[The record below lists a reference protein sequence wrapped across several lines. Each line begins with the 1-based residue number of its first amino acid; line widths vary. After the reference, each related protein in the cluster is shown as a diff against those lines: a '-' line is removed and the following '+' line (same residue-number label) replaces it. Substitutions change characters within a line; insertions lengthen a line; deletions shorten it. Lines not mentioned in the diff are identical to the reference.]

1 MTSLPYE
8 PRAIVGR
15 REIVTLPELELRL
28 PCKVDTGARTSALHA
43 ENITPFERNGH
54 WYVRFDSWSGDGEG
68 ASRHFELPLY
78 DRRQVKSS
86 NGHSENRCVIRTLME
101 LGELSYDIELTLVD
115 RQDMRHPMLL
125 GRRAMRRLLVAPGA
139 SFLHGSP

>member
-8 PRAIVGR
+8 PRAIIGR
-15 REIVTLPELELRL
+15 REIVTLPELELTL

-43 ENITPFERNGH
+43 EHIHSFEREGH
-54 WYVRFDSWSGDGEG
+54 WYVRFTSWGGNDNNI
-68 ASRHFELPLY
+68 SRQFELPLY

-86 NGHSENRCVIRTLME
+86 NGHSENRCVIRTLMK
-101 LGELSYDIELTLVD
+101 LGELSYDIELTLVN
-115 RQDMRHPMLL
+115 RQEMRHPMLL

-139 SFLHGSP
+139 SFLHDTP